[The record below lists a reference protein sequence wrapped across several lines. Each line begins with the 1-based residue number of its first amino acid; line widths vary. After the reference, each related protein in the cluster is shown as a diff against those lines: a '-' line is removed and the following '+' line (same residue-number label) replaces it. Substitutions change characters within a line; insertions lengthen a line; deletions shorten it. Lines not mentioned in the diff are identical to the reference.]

1 MFICQIIYRF
11 IFGYGKNRRAS
22 NLWAR
27 KRRWLEYV
35 KDRLKDVKV
44 QYLATD
50 LVLEQA
56 KQLEIK
62 YQMEYREL
70 GYPIVGL
77 IGSKVDEEFS
87 KYQSNRLRGIKRTDE
102 QKEHYR
108 QSMKKRKE
116 NGETFERL
124 SFKGRHHTKEAKE
137 KMRQSKL
144 GKKNPKISG
153 QLNGMSRTNRE
164 RRLNND

>member
-1 MFICQIIYRF
+1 MR
-11 IFGYGKNRRAS
+11 
-22 NLWAR
+22 
-27 KRRWLEYV
+27 
-35 KDRLKDVKV
+35 KDVKV

-50 LVLEQA
+50 LTLEQA

-77 IGSKVDEEFS
+77 IGSKTDEEFS

-108 QSMKKRKE
+108 QSIKKRKE
-116 NGETFERL
+116 NGETF
-124 SFKGRHHTKEAKE
+124 
-137 KMRQSKL
+137 
-144 GKKNPKISG
+144 
-153 QLNGMSRTNRE
+153 
-164 RRLNND
+164 